1 MMAKDKV
8 AESRGFQFKVAEHRQ
23 VSRFLANAVQREYK
37 NCKKQTWHQYS
48 ENYICSM
55 PPLSVLLFFI
65 IEHNVLVV
73 LAFVTKIC

>member
-23 VSRFLANAVQREYK
+23 VSRFQREYK

-48 ENYICSM
+48 DHYICSM
-55 PPLSVLLFFI
+55 PPLSVLLLFI
-65 IEHNVLVV
+65 IEHSLLVV